1 MIFPSSKENS
11 PTSDARSTWRVILR
25 AAKLAG
31 GRWRLIALSFAAS
44 VALAGLWLVP
54 PILLGVIIDAAIP
67 RGDARLLA
75 ILALS
80 IGGVG
85 LCIALM
91 DALETYCQLLLGHG
105 IERAVRVEM
114 FKSVQNQSHR
124 FFVHNDVG
132 AISSRL
138 WSDVSGISAAA
149 RTALAEVLS
158 SCVTLAVT
166 VGFMLAWDW
175 RLALALLCVLPP
187 VFAASFWMGRL
198 NQKAVGTLFRKHEEA
213 LSLMFER
220 LNINGFT
227 LLNGLGYDKRRDLR
241 KFDAINKDIAAAS
254 TRQGMAVGAAAI
266 ILSVFSVFGAAL
278 IYGLGGMSVIAG
290 DLSVGELVAF
300 VALSANLAPPLSNL
314 SRINVDVTG
323 SVALFRRVFEWMD
336 MKPEVAD
343 APDARD
349 IGEASGHISF
359 DNVSFEYE
367 PGTPVLKGLSFEV
380 RPGETVALV
389 GPSGAG
395 KTSAAYLAM
404 RFYDPVGGAVRMD
417 GVDLRSVTLASLRR
431 NISLV
436 PQESAVF
443 SASAKENLLIA
454 KPDASDAEMES
465 ACRAARIH
473 DVLMNLPEGYD
484 TKVGEFGHRLS
495 GGERQR
501 LSIARAI
508 LKRPAAMIMD
518 EPTSSLDSITERAV
532 RDALD
537 DHLRD
542 AATIIIAHSLA
553 TVLSADRIIVLDKG
567 ELADAG
573 RHDELMA
580 RCALYG
586 RLYEER
592 FGEGEGRGA
601 GDGDGSPE
609 AP

>member
-1 MIFPSSKENS
+1 MIFPPSKEN
-11 PTSDARSTWRVILR
+11 PPPSDARSTWRVIWR

-31 GRWRLIALSFAAS
+31 GYWHFVPLSFVAS
-44 VALAGLWLVP
+44 VALAGLYLIP
-54 PILLGVIIDAAIP
+54 PILVGAIIDTAIP
-67 RGDARLLA
+67 NGDARLLA
-75 ILALS
+75 ILALA
-80 IGGVG
+80 IGGAA
-85 LCIALM
+85 LCIALA
-91 DALETYCQLLLGHG
+91 DALETYCQTLLGHG
-105 IERAVRVEM
+105 IERSVRVKM
-114 FKSVQNQSHR
+114 FESVQNQSHR

-149 RTALAEVLS
+149 RTALAEILS
-158 SCVTLAVT
+158 SCVMLAVT
-166 VGFMLAWDW
+166 VGFMLAWNW
-175 RLALALLCVLPP
+175 RLALALLCILPP

-198 NQKAVGTLFRKHEEA
+198 NRKAVGTLFRKHEEA

-220 LNINGFT
+220 LSINGFT

-254 TRQGMAVGAAAI
+254 TRQGMVVGAAAI

-323 SVALFRRVFEWMD
+323 SVALFRRVFEWLD

-349 IGEASGHISF
+349 IGEASGHIAF

-367 PGTPVLKGLSFEV
+367 PGAPVLKGLSFDV

-404 RFYDPVGGAVRMD
+404 RFYDPIGGCVRID
-417 GVDLRSVTLASLRR
+417 GIDLRGVTLASLRR
-431 NISLV
+431 HISLV
-436 PQESAVF
+436 PQESAIF
-443 SASAKENLLIA
+443 SASARENLLIA
-454 KPDASDAEMES
+454 KPDASRAEMEA

-473 DVLMNLPEGYD
+473 DVLANLPEGWD

-508 LKRPAAMIMD
+508 LKRPAVMIMD
-518 EPTSSLDSITERAV
+518 EPTSSLDAITERAV
-532 RDALD
+532 REALD

-542 AATIIIAHSLA
+542 AATIIIAHRLA
-553 TVLSADRIIVLDKG
+553 TVLSADRIIVLDNG
-567 ELADAG
+567 ELVDSG
-573 RHDELMA
+573 RHEELMA

-586 RLYEER
+586 RLYEEWR
-592 FGEGEGRGA
+592 AEGERS
-601 GDGDGSPE
+601 GDDK
-609 AP
+609 